1 MLQLKILSYK
11 NNSSQFSA
19 IWRPFIETFTENQ
32 ESLSP
37 KREKRKIADR
47 SIGTHDLYM
56 QITQGLFFRHLLF
69 TCTQKKFFTFTCP
82 KKTQSLSIIQ
92 NCDQVMHKDQL
103 TWRFDHYNFVG
114 WQELDLYRN
123 KLARRAEVFKKK
135 PNTIQNRRDT
145 CGVFS
150 EEDWLSSQHYW
161 GRKPSLLFGEK
172 NKQTTRL
179 TLLLGDNLDFC
190 N

>member
-114 WQELDLYRN
+114 WQELDLYKN
-123 KLARRAEVFKKK
+123 KLARKAEVFFLQNQY
-135 PNTIQNRRDT
+135 NTKQTRYLRCFLRRGLT
-145 CGVFS
+145 QQS
-150 EEDWLSSQHYW
+150 TLL

-179 TLLLGDNLDFC
+179 TLLLGDN
-190 N
+190 